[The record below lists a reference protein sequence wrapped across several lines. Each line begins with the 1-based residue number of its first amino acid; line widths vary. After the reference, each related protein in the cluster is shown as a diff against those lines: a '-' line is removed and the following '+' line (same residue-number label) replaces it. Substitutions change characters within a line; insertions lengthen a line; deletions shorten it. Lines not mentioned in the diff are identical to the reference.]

1 MNTGMNDF
9 DYQDKMSEVDFD
21 IASDL
26 SRLSHLQI
34 YKKNN
39 AEAIRKFFDIKIHYE
54 DEEELILDIMRDNT
68 IDWNE
73 ISSKSRI
80 PNIILYE
87 FGIKI
92 IWINVIYNTRLTK
105 KAILKNK
112 ISLLNEFRNNNRVI
126 DNIND
131 ENFTNLLHIL
141 KTLYDYELYITLYK
155 LACEKK
161 YVNLLQSIFKLSM
174 ISKKD
179 INFIYYLEN
188 NNYEIVDTIIKET
201 DFRPTQDDLT
211 NAINNDQIIMYIINN
226 PDLRP
231 TQQDLSD
238 AIKNNN
244 SKLVE
249 IIIDKTNLRPTQEE
263 LSTVIQKNCRQTAE
277 IILNKTNL
285 RPTQQEIVNIKNNSY
300 SNSSMY
306 HLLKKYNCI

>member
-126 DNIND
+126 NI
-131 ENFTNLLHIL
+131 
-141 KTLYDYELYITLYK
+141 
-155 LACEKK
+155 
-161 YVNLLQSIFKLSM
+161 
-174 ISKKD
+174 
-179 INFIYYLEN
+179 IYYLEN

-226 PDLRP
+226 PDL
-231 TQQDLSD
+231 
-238 AIKNNN
+238 
-244 SKLVE
+244 
-249 IIIDKTNLRPTQEE
+249 
-263 LSTVIQKNCRQTAE
+263 
-277 IILNKTNL
+277 
-285 RPTQQEIVNIKNNSY
+285 
-300 SNSSMY
+300 
-306 HLLKKYNCI
+306 